1 MAILARRL
9 GLIQATG
16 LSISIIAPTTAMA
29 INVSLTA
36 HAAGRTA
43 PLAFA
48 VGTAVMAI
56 VGLSFVGFSR
66 RIAHAGSAYAYVS
79 QTFGRR
85 CGFIAVWTLLLT
97 YLAYAGRVI
106 ALVGSFLQAAAQNFG
121 LNLSPRWI
129 ILASGRSFLP
139 LIVPIGTCGLP
150 QG

>member
-9 GLIQATG
+9 GLFQATG

-66 RIAHAGSAYAYVS
+66 RIAHAGSAHAYVS
-79 QTFGRR
+79 HTFERR
-85 CGFIAVWTLLLT
+85 CG
-97 YLAYAGRVI
+97 
-106 ALVGSFLQAAAQNFG
+106 
-121 LNLSPRWI
+121 LSPV
-129 ILASGRSFLP
+129 GPCCLP
-139 LIVPIGTCGLP
+139 T
-150 QG
+150 